1 MQHLDE
7 GTIHAWLDGALD
19 AEEAARV
26 EQHAAE
32 CAACANAVAEARGL
46 VAGASR
52 ILSALD
58 DAPGGVVPR
67 SATFADSR
75 RARPARS
82 LWGVL
87 RMTPVRAA
95 AAAMLIVAGGTTLVM
110 LNRPNES
117 RAVMSPASFP
127 RDTNRGMVFA
137 APGPVN
143 ASPVP
148 PTAAADSAAV
158 GGGARGA
165 GRGAVRGEPVRGGRP
180 GNVFSA
186 GRVEARGAMATAAPA
201 RAPFPVAVPPVAA
214 LATDTSVARVKV
226 LFDKKTALADAAV
239 DSTRRARRDSAIADS
254 TQHRLSLE
262 AVVVTSL
269 PASAPRALTNSGVAG
284 AAAPSAR
291 RSELRPVSLPSAVNY
306 AGCYSVFGQGGL
318 PSLLS
323 LDNTQSGAESKVA
336 APAAQRAL
344 RFGISSVEANQRKI
358 ENGWWEPMEGGRRGV
373 RISIDNRSPIVFTAL
388 GDSLVSAADSA
399 ARTPAVTLR
408 RVNCPIR

>member
-87 RMTPVRAA
+87 RMTRVRAA
-95 AAAMLIVAGGTTLVM
+95 AAAMLVVAGGTTLVM

-117 RAVMSPASFP
+117 RPVMSQASFP
-127 RDTNRGMVFA
+127 RDTNRVMFA
-137 APGPVN
+137 PPTPVN
-143 ASPVP
+143 ASPVL
-148 PTAAADSAAV
+148 AAASADSAAV
-158 GGGARGA
+158 GGGAREA
-165 GRGAVRGEPVRGGRP
+165 GRGAVRGESVRGGRP

-201 RAPFPVAVPPVAA
+201 RAPVPAPAVPPVAA

-254 TQHRLSLE
+254 TQRRLSLE

-336 APAAQRAL
+336 ALAAQRAL

>member
-1 MQHLDE
+1 MQHPDE

-75 RARPARS
+75 SARPARS
-82 LWGVL
+82 RWGVL

-117 RAVMSPASFP
+117 RPVMSQASFP
-127 RDTNRGMVFA
+127 HDTNRVMVIA
-137 APGPVN
+137 APPPMK

-148 PTAAADSAAV
+148 PAATADSAAV
-158 GGGARGA
+158 VA
-165 GRGAVRGEPVRGGRP
+165 GRP
-180 GNVFSA
+180 GSA
-186 GRVEARGAMATAAPA
+186 IAANRREGRGAMAAQLPAAVPVPAAELPAAVPAPAAAPM
-201 RAPFPVAVPPVAA
+201 RGTPVAA
-214 LATDTSVARVKV
+214 LTSDTSALAAKARVDRKM
-226 LFDKKTALADAAV
+226 ALADVAL
-239 DSTRRARRDSAIADS
+239 DSSRRVRRDSGIADS
-254 TQHRLSLE
+254 MSRRALALE
-262 AVVVTSL
+262 AVVATGATA
-269 PASAPRALTNSGVAG
+269 PAPRALRSPGVAG
-284 AAAPSAR
+284 GAAPSAAA
-291 RSELRPVSLPSAVNY
+291 RSELRPASLPYAANY

-318 PSLLS
+318 PSQLS
-323 LDNTQSGAESKVA
+323 LDTRSGAEATVA
-336 APAAQRAL
+336 AQTAQRTL
-344 RFGISSVEANQRKI
+344 RFGISSIGEANQHKI
-358 ENGWWEPMEGGRRGV
+358 ENGWWEPLDGGRRGV
-373 RISIDNRSPIVFTAL
+373 RISIDNRSPIVFTAV
-388 GDSLVSAADSA
+388 GDSLVSAPDSA

-408 RVNCPIR
+408 RMTCPIR